1 MTTSIKQIKHEIDTS
16 GTCCPI
22 PMISTIKT
30 LNRLEHGDIIKV
42 LATDH
47 GFLNDIRVLEESGK
61 CVIIES
67 GESDDF
73 DYAILQKT

>member
-1 MTTSIKQIKHEIDTS
+1 MTISIKHEIDTC
-16 GTCCPI
+16 GTCCPV

-30 LNRLEHGDIIKV
+30 LNRLQKGDIIKV
-42 LATDH
+42 IATDH
-47 GFLNDIRVLEESGK
+47 GFLNDIIVLEESGK

>member
-1 MTTSIKQIKHEIDTS
+1 
-16 GTCCPI
+16 
-22 PMISTIKT
+22 MISTIKT
-30 LNRLEHGDIIKV
+30 LNRLNRGDIIKV

-61 CVIIES
+61 CIIIES

>member
-16 GTCCPI
+16 GTCCPV

-30 LNRLEHGDIIKV
+30 LNRLDHGDIIKV
-42 LATDH
+42 IATDH
-47 GFLNDIRVLEESGK
+47 GFLNDIRVLEQSGK
-61 CVIIES
+61 CIIIES
-67 GESDDF
+67 GETDDF

>member
-1 MTTSIKQIKHEIDTS
+1 MTILIKHEIDTC

-30 LNRLEHGDIIKV
+30 LNRLNKGDIIKV

-47 GFLNDIRVLEESGK
+47 GFLNDIRVLEAVSYTHLTLPTK
-61 CVIIES
+61 RIV
-67 GESDDF
+67 
-73 DYAILQKT
+73 

>member
-1 MTTSIKQIKHEIDTS
+1 MTTSIKNIKHEIDTS

-47 GFLNDIRVLEESGK
+47 GFLNDIRVLEKSGK
-61 CVIIES
+61 CIIIES
-67 GESDDF
+67 GETDDF